1 MKAGKHL
8 YIWILI
14 TGLFGLSVSAF
25 GILKRAIPLA
35 NYNILVNVSPS
46 DSLKVDS
53 IQLSMDKYNRLTSY
67 LDANIDSK
75 NNNER
80 EIDELNRHIQKIH
93 SRVSN
98 YKAEN
103 ERINNLAARDT
114 LKNLND
120 SLIQLNAQLE
130 RKKNTSIYELQ
141 KEIEKDSVQ
150 LALRLKESKKYI
162 EQKNKIEK
170 EFRECGAEIKQF
182 ISKQKGAFRIKFK
195 NESYYVFI
203 ADLDV
208 CEITFHWRNKG
219 NGPNSIRTVLNSP
232 ELQKRDVFMVTNAGM
247 YTPDFKPKG
256 LYVENRKEIIPLDV
270 STPKTD
276 ANFYLQPNGVF
287 YVDTN
292 NHAHIDNT
300 LEYKQEHDST
310 SRNVKYATQSG
321 PMLVINREINKVF
334 TPNSA
339 NMKIRSGVGIIS
351 DKKIVFAISIG
362 EVSFYDFALLF
373 RDICNTRNALFLD
386 GAISSMYLQDINP
399 NANNGQFGPMIS
411 ISKK

>member
-170 EFRECGAEIKQF
+170 EIRECGAEIQQF

-219 NGPNSIRTVLNSP
+219 NGPNSIRAVL
-232 ELQKRDVFMVTNAGM
+232 K
-247 YTPDFKPKG
+247 
-256 LYVENRKEIIPLDV
+256 
-270 STPKTD
+270 
-276 ANFYLQPNGVF
+276 
-287 YVDTN
+287 
-292 NHAHIDNT
+292 
-300 LEYKQEHDST
+300 
-310 SRNVKYATQSG
+310 
-321 PMLVINREINKVF
+321 
-334 TPNSA
+334 
-339 NMKIRSGVGIIS
+339 
-351 DKKIVFAISIG
+351 
-362 EVSFYDFALLF
+362 
-373 RDICNTRNALFLD
+373 
-386 GAISSMYLQDINP
+386 
-399 NANNGQFGPMIS
+399 
-411 ISKK
+411 